1 MSIERALEALA
12 DAGRRDLFER
22 IVVRPQ
28 RISDLVDSVGIT
40 RQAVSRHLKLLKD
53 AGLVRQDDGRVRAV
67 VEKLPEL
74 RMYFDRLWL
83 EATLGDA
90 WLMERRNG
98 LSDLGL

>member
-1 MSIERALEALA
+1 MSIDQALEALA
-12 DAGRRDLFER
+12 DASRRDLFER
-22 IVVRPQ
+22 IIVRPQ
-28 RISDLVDSVGIT
+28 RVGDLVDSVGVT
-40 RQAVSRHLKLLKD
+40 RQAISRHLKILKD
-53 AGLVRQDDGRVRAV
+53 AGLVRQEDGRLHAV

-90 WLMERRNG
+90 WLLERRNG